1 MTELDRLLELL
12 DCPGCRQEAGLRAQR
27 DEAGQTFLAC
37 PVCEFWYPV
46 REGVM
51 VLLPP
56 ERIGDGFRRKLGP
69 EVAPALSASGDNT
82 LDLKVTTYSYYVR
95 MSEFRDQFDL
105 RSQPIV
111 VDVGCS
117 TGSFS
122 IALGSKQTYFG
133 LDISFRSLVFARRS
147 TGRFFAQADA
157 ERLPLKTRSVPFFT
171 SRETLEHLAD
181 PAAGA
186 AELRRVGQRGA
197 IELPTLDYPFLYDP
211 VNYVL
216 RPFGKRAKFGI
227 YGYDHHQLHDVLGW
241 RDVLVKAGFNVG
253 REAAIGTGLAL
264 NGGDVFWH
272 ALFSWREFDSLPR
285 SGVPAK
291 LLAPL
296 FKVYSAAH
304 RIDRSL
310 YPRAA
315 SHGYEVW

>member
-1 MTELDRLLELL
+1 
-12 DCPGCRQEAGLRAQR
+12 
-27 DEAGQTFLAC
+27 
-37 PVCEFWYPV
+37 VCEFWDPI

-56 ERIGDGFRRKLGP
+56 DQIAGGFRRTLGP
-69 EVAPALSASGDNT
+69 SERLDLPSNGDKT
-82 LDLKVTTYSYYVR
+82 LDLKVMAYSYYVR
-95 MSEFRDQFDL
+95 MSEFREQFDVAQ
-105 RSQPIV
+105 QPLV

-122 IALGSKQTYFG
+122 MALGPDQLYFG
-133 LDISFRSLVFARRS
+133 LDISLRSLAFARRS
-147 TGRFFAQADA
+147 TGQLYAQADA
-157 ERLPLKTRSVPFFT
+157 ERLPLKTKAVPFFT
-171 SRETLEHLAD
+171 SRETLEHLSNPD
-181 PAAGA
+181 AGV
-186 AELRRVGQRGA
+186 AELRRIGQRGV

-227 YGYDHHQLHDVLGW
+227 YGYDHHHLHDVAGW
-241 RDVLVKAGFNVG
+241 RQLLQDGGFQVG

-272 ALFSWREFDSLPR
+272 AVFSWRDFDSLPR
-285 SGVPAK
+285 NGVPTR

-296 FKVYSAAH
+296 FKFYSLAH
-304 RIDRSL
+304 RVDKSL
-310 YPRAA
+310 YPRGA